1 MKYIEALNKLI
12 AHLEERVNM
21 EVLDITLGWDEPNGG
36 KWKFFVTFDDED
48 NDLEILYIK
57 DVK

>member
-1 MKYIEALNKLI
+1 MTYIQALNKLI

-21 EVLDITLGWDEPNGG
+21 IVLDITLGWDNPKGG
-36 KWKFFVTFDDED
+36 KWKFFVEFDDVD

-57 DVK
+57 DVA